1 MEVKDVNN
9 NTAIQAMFVK
19 AAAGNASGQLLGAG
33 FANLVNQLGDL
44 GGNSG
49 KVDLSKD
56 AAKEQPIDNNKASVN
71 SEKADAKKDKP
82 VKKARQA
89 AVKDNKPV
97 ARQNERKQ
105 VAADSASVN
114 VAQNDVA
121 APEAPKAVSG
131 VVEAAPA
138 AATENA
144 PVVQPV
150 ENAEPVMRELQASLL
165 GGNDAPIAAINGEEI
180 VLFPE
185 AELDLNALAQ
195 LPAVSVLD
203 DVSGEIVTMS
213 GEEFVAKLQQASDNR
228 QLYIAPANSDNGQVA
243 LQPAEISVKDKR
255 DFSSDLQS
263 ALPEQGVE
271 FADEQLAAQA
281 QVLDH
286 KLGQDKKVRIDVD
299 VRQEEIAL
307 ADDADLLSD
316 KVAMDEIIRAAV
328 EEGNDDG
335 AVKTFDVNSAASA
348 QPQAKP
354 ANVAAQVDVLA
365 APVAAVAN
373 VEVQTAVEASAN
385 TAVEGV
391 SSVSANAHAMGTAA
405 TANAAHAEPKAQ
417 ASETSFRDVYKGMS
431 KEVVEQVKVNITKS
445 AIKGV
450 DNIDIKLKPEDLGH
464 IQIKMQISKDGKLQA
479 HIIASRPETVEM
491 LREEVQSLEK
501 AFQDAG
507 FDADSGSFSF
517 SFSEDAENRGQDR
530 NAELRSF
537 IGNALEQDSAEAGN
551 DNLYGWTAEGGL
563 NIRV

>member
-19 AAAGNASGQLLGAG
+19 AAAGNASGQLLGTG

-114 VAQNDVA
+114 VVQNDVA
-121 APEAPKAVSG
+121 APEAPKAVNG

-150 ENAEPVMRELQASLL
+150 ENAEPVMRELQVSLL
-165 GGNDAPIAAINGEEI
+165 GDNDAPIAAINGEEI

-203 DVSGEIVTMS
+203 GVSGEIVTMS

-335 AVKTFDVNSAASA
+335 AVKTFDVNSATSA

-354 ANVAAQVDVLA
+354 ANVAAQADVLA
-365 APVAAVAN
+365 APVAAVAG

-507 FDADSGSFSF
+507 FDTDSGSFSF

>member
-19 AAAGNASGQLLGAG
+19 AAAGNASGQLLDAG

-56 AAKEQPIDNNKASVN
+56 AAKEQPIDNNKASIN
-71 SEKADAKKDKP
+71 SEKADVKKDKP

-105 VAADSASVN
+105 VAADSMSVN

-121 APEAPKAVSG
+121 APEAPEAVNG
-131 VVEAAPA
+131 VVEVAPA
-138 AATENA
+138 TATENV

-150 ENAEPVMRELQASLL
+150 ENAEPVMCELQVSLL
-165 GGNDAPIAAINGEEI
+165 GDNDAPIAAINGEEI

-203 DVSGEIVTMS
+203 GVSGEIVTMS

-286 KLGQDKKVRIDVD
+286 KLGQDKNVRIDVD

-316 KVAMDEIIRAAV
+316 KVAMDKIIRAAV

-335 AVKTFDVNSAASA
+335 AVKTFDVNSATSA

-354 ANVAAQVDVLA
+354 ANVAAQADVLA
-365 APVAAVAN
+365 APVAAVAS

-405 TANAAHAEPKAQ
+405 TVNAAHAEPKSQ

-507 FDADSGSFSF
+507 FDTDSGSFSF

>member
-19 AAAGNASGQLLGAG
+19 AAAGNASGQLLDAG

-56 AAKEQPIDNNKASVN
+56 VAKEQPIDNNKASVN
-71 SEKADAKKDKP
+71 SEKADVKKDKP

-89 AVKDNKPV
+89 AVKDNKLV

-105 VAADSASVN
+105 VVADSASVN

-121 APEAPKAVSG
+121 APEAPKAVNG
-131 VVEAAPA
+131 VVEVAPA
-138 AATENA
+138 AATENV

-150 ENAEPVMRELQASLL
+150 ENAEPVMRELQVSLL
-165 GGNDAPIAAINGEEI
+165 GDNDAPIAAINGEEI

-185 AELDLNALAQ
+185 AELDLNTLAQ

-203 DVSGEIVTMS
+203 SVSGEIVTMS
-213 GEEFVAKLQQASDNR
+213 GEEFVAKLQQASENR

-307 ADDADLLSD
+307 ADDAALLSD

-335 AVKTFDVNSAASA
+335 AVKTFDVNSATSA

-354 ANVAAQVDVLA
+354 ANVAAQADVLA
-365 APVAAVAN
+365 APVAAVAS

-491 LREEVQSLEK
+491 LREEVQNLEK

-507 FDADSGSFSF
+507 FDTDSGSFSF
-517 SFSEDAENRGQDR
+517 SFSEDAENRGRDR

>member
-19 AAAGNASGQLLGAG
+19 AAAGNVSGQLLDAG

-121 APEAPKAVSG
+121 APEAPKAVNG
-131 VVEAAPA
+131 VVEVAPA
-138 AATENA
+138 TATENV

-150 ENAEPVMRELQASLL
+150 ENAEPVMRELQVSLL
-165 GGNDAPIAAINGEEI
+165 GDNDAPIATINGEEI

-203 DVSGEIVTMS
+203 GVSGEIVTMS

-335 AVKTFDVNSAASA
+335 AVKTFDVNSATSA

-354 ANVAAQVDVLA
+354 ANVAAQADVLT
-365 APVAAVAN
+365 APVAAVAS

-507 FDADSGSFSF
+507 FDTDSGSFSF